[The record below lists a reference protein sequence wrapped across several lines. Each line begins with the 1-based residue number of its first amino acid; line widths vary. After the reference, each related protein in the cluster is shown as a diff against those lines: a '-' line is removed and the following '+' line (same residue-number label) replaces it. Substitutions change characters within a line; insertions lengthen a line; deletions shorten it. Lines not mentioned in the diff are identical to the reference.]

1 MANKID
7 KGSGGK
13 RGHSGKDNWITH
25 QEEKAL
31 GRRLRG
37 TDKRRAEHRA
47 KKGVD
52 PLDPKQSSSHPQERK
67 SSHNTDD

>member
-1 MANKID
+1 MANKIE

-37 TDKRRAEHRA
+37 TDKRRAEHLA
-47 KKGVD
+47 KKGID
-52 PLDPKQSSSHPQERK
+52 PLDPKPNSSRRRARK
-67 SSHNTDD
+67 SSSNTDD

>member
-7 KGSGGK
+7 KGTGGK
-13 RGHSGKDNWITH
+13 RGHSGKDNWMTH
-25 QEEKAL
+25 QEEKEL

-37 TDKRRAEHRA
+37 ADKRRAEHLA

-52 PLDPKQSSSHPQERK
+52 PIDPKPNNSHRPEHK
-67 SSHNTDD
+67 SSRNTDD